1 MQTEIASRT
10 ILARLDNMSGED
22 SPAVSLSQIR
32 MWVLPQTGEQDYD
45 YSINQSYFESMLRQA
60 MSDLLA
66 GGYIASSVRDGIDD
80 GDARVFSLT
89 LKGSRYVEE
98 LAAASVGL

>member
-10 ILARLDNMSGED
+10 ILARLKSMPGDGQ
-22 SPAVSLSQIR
+22 PAVSLSQIR
-32 MWVLPQTGEQDYD
+32 MWVLPQKGEQDYD
-45 YSINQSYFESMLRQA
+45 YSINPSYFEAMLRQA

-80 GDARVFSLT
+80 GDARMFSLT
-89 LKGSRYVEE
+89 RKGVRYMEE
-98 LAAASVGL
+98 LAAASIGQ